1 MLSAQ
6 QASRFRGLHCT
17 LIMSYAENFADIIEP
32 TRQGAGSSD
41 G

>member
-6 QASRFRGLHCT
+6 QASKFRGLHCT
-17 LIMSYAENFADIIEP
+17 LIMSYTENFVDIVKP
-32 TRQGAGSSD
+32 TRQGAGNSD